1 MNQQQT
7 REYYRDSS
15 AARWA
20 ALIVVC
26 IGSFLTPLSLS
37 SVHIATPALA
47 NDLQA
52 DAILVSWVPT
62 AFLLSNVITLL
73 PVGRLADIWGRK
85 RTYLAG
91 SILFAIFSILAGF
104 APNIE
109 LLLVTR
115 VLQGV
120 AASMIFGCTLAIVTS
135 VFEGGQRGG
144 ALGLTSAAVYL
155 GLTCGPLI
163 GGWLTETFGWRSVF
177 FFPVPLSLLGIVL
190 LVIKLKGEWRGAA
203 NHKVDRVGTLLFA
216 VGAITLFLGISGL
229 PAPGAIVTLVVSF
242 VLLGLFVKHQEITEF
257 PLVRLSVVA
266 GNKVFSRS
274 LLASILM
281 YGANYPLI
289 FLLSLYL
296 QFVRGMTAIEA
307 GKLMLLQA
315 LTMAIVAPIAGR
327 LSDRHHAPLIASGGC
342 IVVAVG
348 FGILQWLSFDTPVY
362 VVCVALVVLGIG
374 HGLFSTPNNS
384 AAMGAVAEERLGI
397 ASSLLSLSRVI
408 GNMLGTAVLLLL
420 MTLYIGAEQIEVEH
434 YPALLSVIKVS
445 LVCSLL
451 FSIFGAVCSL
461 ARGKSVP
468 ASPDSS

>member
-1 MNQQQT
+1 MNQEQT
-7 REYYRDSS
+7 REYYRNSS

-20 ALIVVC
+20 ALLVVC

-62 AFLLSNVITLL
+62 AFLLSNVISLL

-85 RTYLAG
+85 RMYLAG
-91 SILFAIFSILAGF
+91 SILFAIFSVLSGL

-109 LLLVTR
+109 SLLVAR
-115 VLQGV
+115 VFQGI

-135 VFEGGQRGG
+135 VFESGQRGG
-144 ALGLTSAAVYL
+144 AMGVTLAAVYL
-155 GLTCGPLI
+155 GLTAGPAI
-163 GGWLTETFGWRSVF
+163 GGLLTETFGWRSVF
-177 FFPVPLSLLGIVL
+177 FFPVPLSLLGIV
-190 LVIKLKGEWRGAA
+190 VMMVKLKGEWRGAT
-203 NHKVDRVGTLLFA
+203 NHKVDWVGTLLFA
-216 VGAITLFLGISGL
+216 VWSITLFLGISGL
-229 PAPGAIVTLVVSF
+229 PSPGAIVTLVVSF
-242 VLLGLFVKHQEITEF
+242 VFLGLFIKQQEVTEY
-257 PLVRLSVVA
+257 PLVRLSAVV

-296 QFVRGMTAIEA
+296 QFVRGMSAIDA

-327 LSDRHHAPLIASGGC
+327 LSDLYQPRVIASIGC
-342 IVVAVG
+342 MLVTIG
-348 FGILQWLSFDTPVY
+348 FGFLQWLSFDTPIFMVGI
-362 VVCVALVVLGIG
+362 ALVVLGIG
-374 HGLFSTPNNS
+374 HGLFSTPNNT

-397 ASSLLSLSRVI
+397 ASSLVSLSRVL

-420 MTLYIGAEQIEVEH
+420 MALYIGAEQIGVEQ

-451 FSIFGAVCSL
+451 FSVIGAACSL
-461 ARGKSVP
+461 ARGKSEP
-468 ASPDSS
+468 RSG